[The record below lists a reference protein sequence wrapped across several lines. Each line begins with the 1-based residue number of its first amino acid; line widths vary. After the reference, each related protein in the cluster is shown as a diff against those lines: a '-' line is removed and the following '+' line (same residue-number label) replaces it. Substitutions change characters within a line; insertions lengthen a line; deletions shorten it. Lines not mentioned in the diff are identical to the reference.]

1 MAAALRPDIG
11 RLLRPRSI
19 AIVGASATPGA
30 LGASV
35 LGNLERNGFAGDIH
49 LINPRRSEIAGRANI

>member
-1 MAAALRPDIG
+1 MTGSKGGALNLE

-19 AIVGASATPGA
+19 AIVGASPTPGA

-35 LGNLERNGFAGDIH
+35 LGNL
-49 LINPRRSEIAGRANI
+49 